1 MRLCT
6 RTLALAAIAGAACGA
21 SAQDS
26 ISNNNDGGNGLPGD
40 AITPYEGDNVQDYV
54 VTLTRFNTSMG
65 HEFGIAPIIKSSKI
79 GSSFFSSLGSAQALS
94 PDLLTGVAPAGSVYA
109 SWVGEPGR
117 GIHPTNNDA
126 PSSSLDLSP
135 LDVLSQFAVAM
146 NEFATND
153 GGGNHEGIV
162 GAIVNFFPE
171 TPRVLAVH
179 RVMAATSGVDL
190 TQGNT
195 AAFGGV
201 SVDAHGNVYF
211 RADNFGVAAPA
222 GTVPVSGNNWFRT
235 RMQDRVDAT
244 SNLISGLAATMDAT
258 DGLLVGSADTH
269 SPPNN
274 IAASAFGGNGA
285 VSGPSFNDEWV
296 RGASA
301 PLIADSSHL
310 LSSSQRGTI
319 GGSAKTVLNS
329 GIWTHAMMQRDA
341 SDASRRITVWSVDAA
356 LNVAEAHFFDLPDSI
371 SDPCDTFTVNSAI
384 SEFRGYLSQGAFRG
398 GVGMIAV
405 GGDQAGRALAA
416 GAISEFNITADPFM
430 HIPVVRFNEDGTGA
444 EWTLAGWTDALT
456 GTGKPIYDA
465 SGAAIGEMATLLDAT
480 GGAVVGPSA
489 TVPTIDSAGNV
500 WFLTAAELFDRIDTD
515 MDTIPDASD
524 FDTVLVRAIY
534 DPDNFCYSLEL
545 VLELGQVFEGVNS
558 GRNWQIQ
565 FLEMADS
572 NSMSSGSFFSNNGA
586 SYAFNNYDIS
596 SLDPADPRTNGG
608 IVIKASIVY
617 DADDDGD
624 FDNPT
629 SMGGDP
635 ASRDEQYTALLYIG
649 NTDPTV
655 PSSGGCNDADLAE
668 PYGVLDFS
676 DVIAFLGAFGGMD
689 PLADI
694 APPVGGFGFAD
705 GIAFLGPGG
714 AGGPGP

>member
-26 ISNNNDGGNGLPGD
+26 ISNNSDGGNGLPGD
-40 AITPYEGDNVQDYV
+40 ALTPYEGDNVQDFV
-54 VTLTRFNTSMG
+54 VDLVPFQTSTG
-65 HEFGIAPIIKSSKI
+65 VQFGIAPLVKTSKTS
-79 GSSFFSSLGSAQALS
+79 SSFFGSLGSAQAISADILNDVPFMAS
-94 PDLLTGVAPAGSVYA
+94 DYAVWNTPGQGVNP
-109 SWVGEPGR
+109 
-117 GIHPTNNDA
+117 NQNDA
-126 PSSSLDLSP
+126 PMSVAPPTSTG
-135 LDVLSQFAVAM
+135 SQFAVAL
-146 NEFATND
+146 NEYATND
-153 GGGNHEGIV
+153 GGGNHEGVV
-162 GAIVNFFPE
+162 GAIVNFDPA
-171 TPRVLAVH
+171 TPSRLYVR

-201 SVDAHGNVYF
+201 SVDANGNTYF
-211 RADNFGVAAPA
+211 RADNFGVSAPS

-235 RMQDRVDAT
+235 RMQDRADAT

-258 DGLLVGSADTH
+258 DGLVVGSGDTY
-269 SPPNN
+269 SVPNN

-285 VSGPSFNDEWV
+285 VSGPNFNDEWV

-301 PLIADSSHL
+301 PLIADSTHL
-310 LSSSQRGTI
+310 LSTSQRGTI

-329 GIWTHAMMQRDA
+329 GIWTHAMMQRD
-341 SDASRRITVWSVDAA
+341 SGDATRRITVWSVDAA
-356 LNVAEAHFFDLPDSI
+356 LNVAESHFFDLPNSI
-371 SDPCDTFTVNSAI
+371 SDPCDAFTVNSTI
-384 SEFRGYLSQGAFRG
+384 SEFRGYLSQGPFRG
-398 GVGMIAV
+398 GAGMIAV

-416 GAISEFNITADPFM
+416 GAISEFNLTADPFM
-430 HIPVVRFNEDGTGA
+430 HIPVVRFNEDGSGA

-465 SGAAIGEMATLLDAT
+465 SGVAVGEMATLLDAT

-500 WFLTAAELFDRIDTD
+500 WFLTAAELFNRIDTD

-534 DPDNFCYSLEL
+534 DPANFCYSLEL
-545 VLELGQVFEGVNS
+545 VIELGQVFTGANS
-558 GRNWQIQ
+558 GVDYQIQ
-565 FLEMADS
+565 FLEMADN
-572 NSMSSGSFFSNNGA
+572 NSMSSGSFYSNNGVSNA
-586 SYAFNNYDIS
+586 WNNIDNA
-596 SLDPADPRTNGG
+596 SLDTSDPRNNGG
-608 IVIKASIVY
+608 IVVKATIVY
-617 DADDDGD
+617 DADMDGD

-635 ASRDEQYTALLYIG
+635 TSADEQYTALLYIG
-649 NTDPTV
+649 NIENPDTNP
-655 PSSGGCNDADLAE
+655 GCNDADLAP

-694 APPVGGFGFAD
+694 APPFGTFD
-705 GIAFLGPGG
+705 FSDVIAFLGAFG
-714 AGGPGP
+714 AGCP